1 VADDLEATQAA
12 PSAGSTAD
20 APEPAPDPT
29 GPATVTGVAAS
40 SPGAAGGPAAGAA
53 EASGSASAPG
63 PAAGT
68 SGRRRALGA
77 VRSISVGV
85 VFILACLSLLLATT
99 TWWLHDTVLSTDNF
113 VALTAPLAEDP
124 GIQNALTEAT
134 AEQLDRALDLGP
146 IGRYVVSGVAGEVYA
161 SDQFAAVWAGL
172 MRSFHAQVV
181 ALLRNEQSIASIED
195 GRLVINLF
203 PVIAAI
209 TERVNALDLAIG
221 DRTLQLPTLTD
232 PEDPETSRAELEAA
246 LGRTLAP
253 DFGLVDVGE
262 AERLTAAQQYVTLF
276 DALVVVLFVVTAA
289 LALVTL
295 VLARRRIRMIALL
308 AVGGLATLLAARLII
323 ASAADA
329 IATEVAAGGPAA
341 IIGGEAVAQIADSYR
356 AFAGGILLIGLIVA
370 IGGTIA
376 AWLLERRAGEADG
389 GRNASLADG
398 WFLVLAGLCAALVA
412 LLALGLTWATLA
424 IIGVAYLGWLV
435 VVAMARRRDRATA
448 TA

>member
-1 VADDLEATQAA
+1 
-12 PSAGSTAD
+12 
-20 APEPAPDPT
+20 
-29 GPATVTGVAAS
+29 
-40 SPGAAGGPAAGAA
+40 
-53 EASGSASAPG
+53 
-63 PAAGT
+63 
-68 SGRRRALGA
+68 
-77 VRSISVGV
+77 
-85 VFILACLSLLLATT
+85 
-99 TWWLHDTVLSTDNF
+99 VLSTDNF

-124 GIQNALTEAT
+124 AIQAALTEAT

-181 ALLRNEQSIASIED
+181 GLLRNEQSIASIED
-195 GRLVINLF
+195 GQLVLNLF

-209 TERVNALDLAIG
+209 TERVNALNLAIG

-232 PEDPETSRAELEAA
+232 PEDPEISRAELEAA

-253 DFGLVDVGE
+253 GFGIVAIGE
-262 AERLTAAQQYVTLF
+262 AERLTTAQRYVTLF
-276 DALVVVLFVVTAA
+276 DALVVVLFVITAA
-289 LALVTL
+289 LALITL
-295 VLARRRIRMIALL
+295 ALARRRIRMIALL

-341 IIGGEAVAQIADSYR
+341 IIGGEAIAQVADSYR

-370 IGGTIA
+370 IGGTVV
-376 AWLLERRAGEADG
+376 AWLLERSAAKAGD
-389 GRNASLADG
+389 RRVTSLADG

-424 IIGVAYLGWLV
+424 ILGLAYLAWLV
-435 VVAMARRRDRATA
+435 VVVVARRRDRSTA